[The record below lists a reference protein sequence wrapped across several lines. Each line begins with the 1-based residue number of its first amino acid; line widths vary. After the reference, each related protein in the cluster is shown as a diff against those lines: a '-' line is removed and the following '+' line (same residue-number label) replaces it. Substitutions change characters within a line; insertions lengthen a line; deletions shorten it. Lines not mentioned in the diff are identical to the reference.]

1 MIAGAVAT
9 LAALRVASR
18 GRNIVARACLA
29 TCAAAVVWLLSD
41 LLFLYEYLLTKFA
54 MRLLGRARRGRADA
68 APHRAVAH
76 VCAQ

>member
-41 LLFLYEYLLTKFA
+41 LLFLYV
-54 MRLLGRARRGRADA
+54 RRAVRRGRADA